1 MNITP
6 GLYPD
11 FSETTLEALVLAMG
25 RQLLQRQKNLVVNV
39 TGKDIMDLSLDE
51 EASVVNLDIDELEGF
66 IDDGAIAVVEPF
78 LVGFQPGTG
87 SYPFNQ
93 QNLCSALL
101 HLVMYQHAAE
111 FSPTLNPEP
120 ARKHCEFT
128 IGPNIRGSGTYPLI
142 LTITLTDYPVI
153 ISYSDGMTSTAQPYL
168 LTP

>member
-25 RQLLQRQKNLVVNV
+25 RRLMRRQRNLVINI
-39 TGKDIMDLSLDE
+39 TGKDIMDLTLDE
-51 EASVVNLDIDELEGF
+51 EDSVVNLAIDELEGF
-66 IDDGAIAVVEPF
+66 INDGAIEVVEPF
-78 LVGFQPGTG
+78 PASFQAGTG

-93 QNLCSALL
+93 TNLCSALL

-128 IGPNIRGSGTYPLI
+128 IGPNTRGSGTYPLI
-142 LTITLTDYPVI
+142 CTITLTDYPVI
-153 ISYSDGMTSTAQPYL
+153 INYTDGMTSTAQPYL